1 MTYLAAQA
9 RSSSSGSTCQ
19 VTSSR
24 KVDKGYCQRKNT
36 SHIEKENLNPLGKGL
51 LSVDLDFS
59 IAGDKL
65 FKDDNKVIHV
75 YVRITAE

>member
-9 RSSSSGSTCQ
+9 
-19 VTSSR
+19 R

-36 SHIEKENLNPLGKGL
+36 SHIDKENLNPLGKGL
-51 LSVDLDFS
+51 LSVDPDFS

-65 FKDDNKVIHV
+65 FKDDNKVIHIQYM
-75 YVRITAE
+75 YVSPRS